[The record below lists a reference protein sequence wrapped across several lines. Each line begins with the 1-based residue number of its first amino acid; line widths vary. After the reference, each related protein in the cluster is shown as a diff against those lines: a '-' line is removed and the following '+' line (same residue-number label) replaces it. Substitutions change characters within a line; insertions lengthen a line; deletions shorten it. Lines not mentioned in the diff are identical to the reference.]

1 MVDFLRDPLLVYVI
15 GGVLLSGL
23 YWSLVLALR
32 GKGADDDR

>member
-1 MVDFLRDPLLVYVI
+1 MADFLRDPLLVYVI

-32 GKGADDDR
+32 AKGAGDGR